1 MGGSLL
7 RLTGRRGPQAA
18 PPRPSA
24 RRGPGCGAWED
35 SGVSADEQSANPA
48 REPGRAAGHE
58 AGTARPHPNPATAA
72 SAFIRACRRE
82 PVPHTPVWFMRQAG
96 RSLPEYRKV
105 REGTGMLES
114 CMRPDLVTEIT
125 LQPVRR
131 HKVDAAIYF
140 SDIVVPLKAIG
151 LDLDIKP
158 GVGPVVAEP
167 IRTRADL
174 ERLRPLEPDD
184 VSYVTEA
191 VGMLTGELGA
201 TPLIGFAGA
210 PFTLASYLVEG
221 GPSRNHERTKA
232 MMYGEPE
239 LWADLLDRLAEI
251 TAAFLKVQIE
261 AGAAAVQLFDS
272 WVGALAPDD
281 YRRSVLPASAKV
293 FEAVARYGVP
303 RIHFGVGT
311 GELLGLMGQ
320 AGADVVGVDW
330 RVPLGEASRR
340 VGPGKALQ
348 GNLDPAVLFA
358 PPAAVQMK
366 AREVLHA
373 AQAAPGHVFNLG
385 HGVLPDTDPD
395 ALTRLVDFVHT
406 TTEIR

>member
-1 MGGSLL
+1 MRREGHPGGASGFSPHAKIL
-7 RLTGRRGPQAA
+7 
-18 PPRPSA
+18 
-24 RRGPGCGAWED
+24 
-35 SGVSADEQSANPA
+35 GVSANHGPEGQQTKHQQQTYD
-48 REPGRAAGHE
+48 
-58 AGTARPHPNPATAA
+58 
-72 SAFIRACRRE
+72 SAFLKACRRE

-96 RSLPEYRKV
+96 RSLPEYLKV
-105 REGTGMLES
+105 REGIPMLES
-114 CMRPDLVTEIT
+114 CMRPELVTEIT

-151 LDLDIKP
+151 VDLDIKP

-174 ERLRPLEPDD
+174 DRLRDLTPED

-191 VGMLTGELGA
+191 IGMLTAELGA

-221 GPSRNHERTKA
+221 GPSRNHEHTKA
-232 MMYGEPE
+232 LMYGDPQ

-251 TAAFLKVQIE
+251 TSAFLKVQIE
-261 AGAAAVQLFDS
+261 AGASAVQLFDS
-272 WVGALAPDD
+272 WVGALAPAD
-281 YRRSVLPASAKV
+281 YRRSVMPASAKV
-293 FEAVARYGVP
+293 FDAVAHYGVP

-311 GELLGLMGQ
+311 GELLGLMGE

-330 RVPLGEASRR
+330 RVPLDEAARR

-348 GNLDPAVLFA
+348 GNLDPAVLFSSRE
-358 PPAAVQMK
+358 AVETK
-366 AREVLHA
+366 TDEVLA
-373 AQAAPGHVFNLG
+373 AAAGLEGHVFNLG
-385 HGVLPDTDPD
+385 HGVLPTTDPD
-395 ALTRLVDFVHT
+395 ALTRLVDYVHT
-406 TTEIR
+406 RTAR